1 MQYEKINLDI
11 ADGVAVLT
19 LNDLGTMNALS
30 IPLVQEMRHAIAAV
44 AAISENRA
52 VRALLLTGT
61 GRAFCS
67 GADLSSM
74 TKTGDESLGQ
84 SVGRLMRDHANP
96 LVLDL
101 QALPIPVV
109 AAVNGAA
116 AGAGVGLALAADITI
131 AARSAY
137 FLLTFMPKLGLVP
150 DVGTTWHLPRLIG
163 RSRAMALTLLGDR
176 LPAEQAAEWGLVW
189 ACVDDDALLG
199 EAHSLVSRLIKAPMH
214 AALETREIFEAAD
227 TNDLSEQL
235 EYEAA
240 RQEVLADTPALLEGV
255 RAFLEKREPNF
266 Q

>member
-1 MQYEKINLDI
+1 MKYEKISLDI
-11 ADGVAVLT
+11 GDGIAVLT
-19 LNDLGTMNALS
+19 LKDPGTMNALS
-30 IPLVQEMRHAIAAV
+30 IPLVQEMRQAIAAV
-44 AAISENRA
+44 AAICENRA

-67 GADLSSM
+67 GADLGSM
-74 TKTGDESLGQ
+74 AAKGDESLGEG
-84 SVGRLMRDHANP
+84 VGRLMREYANP

-116 AGAGVGLALAADITI
+116 AGAGVGLALAADVTI

-137 FLLTFMPKLGLVP
+137 FMLTFMPRLGLVP
-150 DVGTTWHLPRLIG
+150 DIGTTWHLPRLIG
-163 RSRAMALTLLGDR
+163 RARAMALTLLGDR
-176 LPAEQAAEWGLVW
+176 LPAEQAAEWGLIW
-189 ACVDDDALLG
+189 ACVDDDALLD
-199 EAHSLVSRLIKAPMH
+199 EAHSLASRLMKGPMH

-235 EYEAA
+235 EYEAS
-240 RQEVLADTPALLEGV
+240 RQEILAETPDLQEGV

-266 Q
+266 K